1 MIEKVLV
8 ADDDPILQNFIAT
21 TLRRLKMDVVTA
33 SNGEEAIRKLQES
46 PFELIVT
53 DFKMPKKNGLDVLK
67 AAKAANPHT
76 VVILVTALPSI
87 ETAVEAMRD
96 GAFNVLIKPFSPQ
109 ILEINVQKAE
119 EHIKQFAETKFYR
132 EEQALSL
139 CPELIAHS
147 PSMKK
152 IATGLEKIAKS
163 QASVFITGE
172 SGTGKEV
179 IAAALH
185 RLSPRA
191 TQPFIK
197 VNCAAIPEAL
207 VESEFFGHERGA
219 FTGAMIRK
227 TGRFELA
234 DLGTLLLDEVTEI
247 PLSLQAKLLR
257 AVQEQ
262 EFERVG
268 GMRSLRVNVRMIATS
283 NRSMTDAIESKI
295 FREDLYYRLN
305 VVPIHL
311 PPLRERI
318 DDIYPLAEH
327 FLKKFCRENHKPL
340 KTLTPKAIQ
349 KLQAYHWPGNVR
361 ELANIVERTVVLD
374 FDPIID
380 EEHLYLDPLG
390 KPVLH
395 KTGMTLHAMEKQLIL
410 ATLENQ
416 GNNRTKT
423 SAMLGISVR
432 TLRNKLHEY
441 GLMGSEE
448 V

>member
-8 ADDDPILQNFIAT
+8 ADDDPTLQSFIAT
-21 TLRRLKMDVVTA
+21 TLRRLKMDVALA
-33 SNGEEAIRKLQES
+33 SNGEEAISKLQEGS
-46 PFELIVT
+46 FELIVT
-53 DFKMPKKNGLDVLK
+53 DFKMPKKNGLDVLR
-67 AAKAANPHT
+67 AAKAMNPQV
-76 VVILVTALPSI
+76 VVILVTAFTSI
-87 ETAVEAMRD
+87 ETAVEAMKE

-119 EHIKQFAETKFYR
+119 EHVKQFAETKFYR
-132 EEQALSL
+132 EQQAQTL
-139 CPELIAHS
+139 CPELIANS
-147 PSMKK
+147 QSMKK
-152 IATGLEKIAKS
+152 IAIDLEKIAKA

-185 RLSPRA
+185 RLSPRSN
-191 TQPFIK
+191 QPFIK

-234 DLGTLLLDEVTEI
+234 DQGTLLLDEVTEI
-247 PLSLQAKLLR
+247 PLGLQAKLLR
-257 AVQEQ
+257 AIQEQ

-283 NRSMTDAIESKI
+283 NRSMTEAIESKI

-311 PPLRERI
+311 PPLRQRI
-318 DDIYPLAEH
+318 EDILPLAEH
-327 FLKKFCRENHKPL
+327 FLQVFCRENHKPK
-340 KTLTPKAIQ
+340 KTFTQKAIQ
-349 KLQAYHWPGNVR
+349 KLLAYHWPGNVR

-380 EEHLYLDPLG
+380 SEHLYLDPIG
-390 KPVLH
+390 KPVQH
-395 KTGMTLHAMEKQLIL
+395 IAGMTLHAMEKRLIL
-410 ATLENQ
+410 ETLENQ
-416 GNNRTKT
+416 GQNRTKT

-448 V
+448 G